1 MPDNFFSDD
10 ELSQLKEITELY
22 SITKTLIIYSEE
34 LNNLES
40 FVPPINELKDS
51 HDHLMRVFSVKFGF
65 NPGMP
70 TDYPKKNIEK
80 VFSHLYRAAFECLD
94 YVRIFQKEAIAEKL
108 DGVSNNALVNA
119 FPEYYRTIR
128 PRIEALIDQIPSY
141 KKDKDIGRP
150 DLVTVKQYYG
160 AILEIKEHIKTIE
173 SKKAA
178 LVEYDV
184 RERRE
189 TITKNWIKI
198 LILIAVGIIGAFISH
213 ILWP

>member
-22 SITKTLIIYSEE
+22 SITKTLILYSEE

-51 HDHLMRVFSVKFGF
+51 HDHLMRVFFGKFGLIQGL
-65 NPGMP
+65 PL
-70 TDYPKKNIEK
+70 DYSKKNIEK

-94 YVRIFQKEAIAEKL
+94 YVRIFQKDAIAQKL
-108 DGVSNNALVNA
+108 EGVSNDALVNT
-119 FPEYYRTIR
+119 FPEYYQTIR
-128 PRIEALIDQIPSY
+128 PRIEALIEQIPSY

-150 DLVTVKQYYG
+150 DLVTVKKYYD

-178 LVEYDV
+178 LVDYDV
-184 RERRE
+184 RRGNEE
-189 TITKNWIKI
+189 LKKHWIKI
-198 LILIAVGIIGAFISH
+198 IELIAVGVIGAFISH
-213 ILWP
+213 YFWP